1 MCSNILVST
10 FFRRT
15 LQTWRPMPWPRTSE
29 EPTTTTKCKQTRTT
43 TECKQTMT
51 RKLRKLPNISFT
63 IFNNFKCYEDNND
76 IRNVCSDSKTLLVT
90 RSCNAKGGLPQ
101 AAISRAGL
109 SVWQWSTR
117 LPFLVAKKIQIKAL
131 DFEILTHWKSGI
143 ILLLLSQQQQQQQQ
157 NNNNNKSVARFTS
170 RTAWK

>member
-51 RKLRKLPNISFT
+51 RKLRKLPNLSCT

-90 RSCNAKGGLPQ
+90 KSCNAKGGLPQ

-117 LPFLVAKKIQIKAL
+117 LPFLVAKKKHSDKSIELWNTDTLEKWNKLVAL
-131 DFEILTHWKSGI
+131 EP
-143 ILLLLSQQQQQQQQ
+143 
-157 NNNNNKSVARFTS
+157 
-170 RTAWK
+170 TATTTTTK